1 MASENA
7 RLQMGQVERL
17 LIVEDQRDDQ
27 LRASEIARAIG
38 IGIIEA
44 RSSCAAARSL
54 IEQGLRGEVSLPG
67 AIVLDLDLGYESG
80 HEFLRFWYTTPG
92 ASKIPLIVWSR
103 LGGDH
108 KQICEAFK
116 INGFVSKHDGMEVLR
131 EALMAL
137 GSAASNKRR

>member
-1 MASENA
+1 MA
-7 RLQMGQVERL
+7 QIERL

-80 HEFLRFWYTTPG
+80 HEFLRFWYMTPG

-103 LGGDH
+103 LGGIISKSAKH
-108 KQICEAFK
+108 SRSMASSPNTMAWRC
-116 INGFVSKHDGMEVLR
+116 FV
-131 EALMAL
+131 
-137 GSAASNKRR
+137 KR